1 MVKQICFT
9 LQISCELRR
18 VGFPSTAAEIVH
30 HQALKVIAQGSKM
43 TAGLLELEDLSNIV
57 LIVAISI
64 SFLDEEMLLQ
74 M

>member
-1 MVKQICFT
+1 
-9 LQISCELRR
+9 
-18 VGFPSTAAEIVH
+18 
-30 HQALKVIAQGSKM
+30 M